1 MNRPKTT
8 ESLPENEN
16 FWKAVDSQEQKDFHN
31 AVILD
36 MIRGFNGS
44 TERDMIEFIAKLKF
58 CVDMIDAPRSIYL
71 SIQRKSAIEQQLDA
85 TAELLSDD

>member
-1 MNRPKTT
+1 
-8 ESLPENEN
+8 
-16 FWKAVDSQEQKDFHN
+16 
-31 AVILD
+31 
-36 MIRGFNGS
+36 
-44 TERDMIEFIAKLKF
+44 MIEFIAKLKF